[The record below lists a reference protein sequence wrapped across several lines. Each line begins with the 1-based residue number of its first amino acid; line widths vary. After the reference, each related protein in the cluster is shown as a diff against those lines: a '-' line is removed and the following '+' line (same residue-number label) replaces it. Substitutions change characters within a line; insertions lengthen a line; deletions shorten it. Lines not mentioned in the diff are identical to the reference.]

1 MWNEISFSAWIHHV
15 LHALAWY
22 SIIIVHQPSNVS
34 YVSAQK
40 YKLYLLLHCLVSHS
54 RPQTHPRICYLFSVI
69 FLNEI
74 FIVLC
79 MLIFMHEQKR
89 ETGKQTLKD
98 KNSSFKFYWLLSQ
111 CISILQMQVVSVLL
125 SFSLPLTL
133 QCQLQTLR
141 AAIQHPKKKKLKPRC
156 RVYFHSEKHD
166 RWKIDGERKHSRQR
180 RQLWNL
186 GEPTATNLCFTGA
199 QWCTVGSWDDAL
211 MFPEER
217 EGANERKWQQMK
229 LAGCGVLFPPAHSNE
244 QAVGTDWGNWSPVG
258 PEPSLSHLSGVFST
272 LENTHTCGGARMEIV
287 CTYWHAVR
295 QANVKTRHRFSQNTS
310 SPSMPL
316 CVLGIP
322 SIASSHSVTLS
333 LYSSLV
339 AATDGDRWWYTKVT
353 IRASVQT

>member
-98 KNSSFKFYWLLSQ
+98 EDSSFKFYWLLSQ

-141 AAIQHPKKKKLKPRC
+141 AAIQHPKKKKKKKLKPRC

-217 EGANERKWQQMK
+217 ERERMRENGSKWSWRAVEYCSLLLTVMNRP
-229 LAGCGVLFPPAHSNE
+229 LE
-244 QAVGTDWGNWSPVG
+244 QTGEIGLRWA
-258 PEPSLSHLSGVFST
+258 PSLLFLICQVCSVHLK
-272 LENTHTCGGARMEIV
+272 THIPVE
-287 CTYWHAVR
+287 
-295 QANVKTRHRFSQNTS
+295 
-310 SPSMPL
+310 
-316 CVLGIP
+316 VL
-322 SIASSHSVTLS
+322 AWRLS
-333 LYSSLV
+333 AHTGMQSY
-339 AATDGDRWWYTKVT
+339 KC
-353 IRASVQT
+353 